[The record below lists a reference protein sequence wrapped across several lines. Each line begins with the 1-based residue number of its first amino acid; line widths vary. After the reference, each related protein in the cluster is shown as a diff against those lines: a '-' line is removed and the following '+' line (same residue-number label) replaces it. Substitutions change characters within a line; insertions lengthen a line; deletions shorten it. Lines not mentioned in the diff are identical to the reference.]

1 MSVRELAERHERL
14 GARRGRVEELVS
26 AGGLVYGVNG
36 GEMEVVVCGRLTPRV
51 WALPKGTPDPGESR
65 EQTALRE
72 VREETGLEVEV
83 ERFIDKIDYW
93 FVDPKGDV
101 RFHKTVYYYLM
112 TASGGDL
119 AMHDHEFDEVRW
131 MSAPQACETMAYPNE
146 VEIVKKGLSMADG
159 RPRAG
164 RHE

>member
-1 MSVRELAERHERL
+1 M
-14 GARRGRVEELVS
+14 GARRSRVEELVS
-26 AGGLVYGVNG
+26 AGGLVYGVSD
-36 GEMEVVVCGRLTPRV
+36 GEMEVVVCGRKTPRV
-51 WALPKGTPDPGESR
+51 WALPKGTPDPGESL

-72 VREETGLEVEV
+72 VREETGLEVEAK
-83 ERFIDKIDYW
+83 RFIDKIDYW
-93 FVDPKGDV
+93 FVRPNDGA
-101 RFHKTVYYYLM
+101 RCHKTVFYYLM

-131 MSAPQACETMAYPNE
+131 MSASQACETMAYPNE

-159 RPRAG
+159 RTRAG

>member
-1 MSVRELAERHERL
+1 M
-14 GARRGRVEELVS
+14 S
-26 AGGLVYGVNG
+26 AGGLVYGVND
-36 GEMEVVVCGRLTPRV
+36 GELEVVVCGRRTPRV

-72 VREETGLEVEV
+72 VREETGLEVEI

-93 FVDPKGDV
+93 FVHPGGGV
-101 RFHKTVYYYLM
+101 RCHKTVFYYLM
-112 TASGGDL
+112 TASGGDMAL
-119 AMHDHEFDEVRW
+119 HDHEFDEVRW
-131 MSAPQACETMAYPNE
+131 MSAPRACETMAYPNE

-159 RPRAG
+159 STRAG